1 MRNSKKTKRDTAST
15 KRSLTNCNF
24 QSRMKIHW
32 GIKSMIR
39 KSMMYWAQRWIGM
52 SNMLRARWSRIA
64 YSANRFQLSYQKRE
78 RYMNTINIE
87 DQGAQMLSKP
97 KKRKRMVKR
106 LLILLKRKRRP
117 TQLHLFKILLIRLHL
132 MYHQIQMAPS
142 LLVLSLSYNHFH
154 PGKFVLSLRNSTRKT
169 ALNS

>member
-1 MRNSKKTKRDTAST
+1 MRNLKKTKRDTAST

-24 QSRMKIHW
+24 LSHMKTHW

-39 KSMMYWAQRWIGM
+39 KSMMYWTQRWTGM

-64 YSANRFQLSYQKRE
+64 YSANRFQLSYQKRR
-78 RYMNTINIE
+78 RYMNTINIKE
-87 DQGAQMLSKP
+87 TSGSRKL
-97 KKRKRMVKR
+97 KKRKRMVNH
-106 LLILLKRKRRP
+106 LPILLKRKRRP
-117 TQLHLFKILLIRLHL
+117 TQLHLFKTLLIRLHL
-132 MYHQIQMAPS
+132 MYHQVHKVPT